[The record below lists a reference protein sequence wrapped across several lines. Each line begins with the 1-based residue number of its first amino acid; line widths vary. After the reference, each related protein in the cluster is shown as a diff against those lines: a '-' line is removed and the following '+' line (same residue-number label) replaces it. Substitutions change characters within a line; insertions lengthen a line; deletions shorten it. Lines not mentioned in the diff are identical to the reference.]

1 MLRKISVRCQDCKEK
16 KVVLVGIGITVDTYV
31 CNPCISIRKEKV
43 RDGVYTLQQENI
55 ECQKNHTKTQ
65 KDSH

>member
-31 CNPCISIRKEKV
+31 CTPCIGIRRQKV
-43 RDGVYTLQQENI
+43 RDGVYTFPQEN
-55 ECQKNHTKTQ
+55 
-65 KDSH
+65 